1 MTLLK
6 RPCLNKMNFSWVGY
20 KANFNWIILTVLLC
34 FTAQFLPAQTIR
46 VKGNIFD
53 AETREPISFV
63 AFYTD
68 ENEEN
73 LVFLSDFE
81 GHFDKE
87 IPDTFTHL
95 IVGFTDYKT
104 VRLNR
109 DSIRGRVLTIELER
123 EPVGMQGVE
132 ISLKYNPALRL
143 IKLAQKNK
151 DKLSPA
157 NIDHYSCETYTKNI
171 ISVNNISEKIKLLTI
186 ILFETKDIFC
196 SLS

>member
-73 LVFLSDFE
+73 LVFLSDLSLAKQANRPADSTNHYSPRNCCSSLSTQNRE
-81 GHFDKE
+81 S
-87 IPDTFTHL
+87 TL
-95 IVGFTDYKT
+95 IVQVDIVFK
-104 VRLNR
+104 V
-109 DSIRGRVLTIELER
+109 V
-123 EPVGMQGVE
+123 VQGE
-132 ISLKYNPALRL
+132 
-143 IKLAQKNK
+143 
-151 DKLSPA
+151 
-157 NIDHYSCETYTKNI
+157 
-171 ISVNNISEKIKLLTI
+171 
-186 ILFETKDIFC
+186 
-196 SLS
+196 